1 MRINATA
8 FGLASAA
15 VAAVSWILCSAIV
28 GMIPGPM
35 MNMSG
40 HMVHANLEG
49 MNWTLTFSGV
59 VIGLV
64 VWSLFAGLFAWAL
77 AVIYNL
83 LNKKSEA

>member
-1 MRINATA
+1 MRINPVA

-15 VAAVSWILCSAIV
+15 VAAIFWLLCSAIV
-28 GMIPGPM
+28 GMMPGPM

-59 VIGLV
+59 LVGLI
-64 VWSLFAGLFAWAL
+64 VWSLFAGLFGWAL
-77 AVIYNL
+77 ATIYNL
-83 LNKKSEA
+83 LNKENEA